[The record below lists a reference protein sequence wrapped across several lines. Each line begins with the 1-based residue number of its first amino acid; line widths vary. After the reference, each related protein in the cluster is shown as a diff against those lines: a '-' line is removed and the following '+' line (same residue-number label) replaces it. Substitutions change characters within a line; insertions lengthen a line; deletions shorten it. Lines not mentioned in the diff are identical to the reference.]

1 MSFSSAANAREKAR
15 ARRMLQCHTMAP
27 NVDSTCRLC
36 GSRVPDADL
45 NRQLCPV
52 CDEYAQHVALQ
63 SNKGLDRIVGELQNG
78 PVFRAALRNG
88 H

>member
-1 MSFSSAANAREKAR
+1 MPHMASNA
-15 ARRMLQCHTMAP
+15 
-27 NVDSTCRLC
+27 DSTCRLC
-36 GSRVPDADL
+36 GTRVQDGDL

-63 SNKGLDRIVGELQNG
+63 SNQGLDRVVGELQNG
-78 PVFRAALRNG
+78 AAFRAASRNG

>member
-1 MSFSSAANAREKAR
+1 VQCKARRRAAGTANAT
-15 ARRMLQCHTMAP
+15 LSHMAS
-27 NVDSTCRLC
+27 NADSTCRLC

-63 SNKGLDRIVGELQNG
+63 SNQGLDRVVGELQNG
-78 PVFRAALRNG
+78 IAFRAALRNG